1 MIMDAAKHLSKRD
14 VVSLLEIIH
23 DTRTCDKEED
33 FKGLVLRMHDLI
45 EFECAFAGYASIED
59 TACKEDALNNESG
72 LVVNVSF
79 PSEYLERYVSKG
91 YHLYDGVAIEMLNT
105 FEIQNWKEVG
115 EKYPPGVVELEAAE
129 FGLKDGFS
137 YGVRSRDCASGS
149 GFTFAGPS
157 VENNDRT
164 KTIIQYAVPHLTEV
178 MRRLLLQK
186 KAETDYPLTPRE
198 LEVLKWLSHGKSS
211 WDISVILGIS
221 EETVNF
227 HAGNIMRKLNAMNR
241 IHAVA
246 IALSNGL
253 IEM

>member
-1 MIMDAAKHLSKRD
+1 MIMDAAEHLSKRD
-14 VVSLLEIIH
+14 VVNLLEIIH
-23 DTRTCDKEED
+23 STLSCDKEED

-45 EFECAFAGYASIED
+45 EFECAFADYANIED
-59 TACKEDALNNESG
+59 TACREDALHNDSG

-91 YHLYDGVAIEMLNT
+91 YHLCDGVAIEMLST
-105 FEIQNWKEVG
+105 FEIRNWKEV
-115 EKYPPGVVELEAAE
+115 EKKHPSGVVELEAAE

-137 YGVRSRDCASGS
+137 YGVKSLDCMSGS
-149 GFTFAGPS
+149 GFTFAVPS

-178 MRRLLLQK
+178 MKRLLRQK
-186 KAETDYPLTPRE
+186 KAETDFSLTPRE

-221 EETVNF
+221 EDTVNF
-227 HAGNIMRKLNAMNR
+227 HAGNIIRKLNAMNR
-241 IHAVA
+241 THAVA

-253 IEM
+253 IDM